1 MPFVGENCRMQYG
14 NNSNVCNLQQRRSP
28 TYKYHRFFSYT
39 KNWSVEKLLRVIIIY
54 LERSFARYTHQL
66 LVHFEYL
73 QP

>member
-14 NNSNVCNLQQRRSP
+14 NNNIDSNIQLIN
-28 TYKYHRFFSYT
+28 T
-39 KNWSVEKLLRVIIIY
+39 ID
-54 LERSFARYTHQL
+54 YTHQL